1 MGELAGALKASTQ
14 EIAALRRLGA
24 EVAGDNPNGE
34 VLTPKE
40 QKQYEEWKSR
50 GYLALGAEIIEQQ
63 SRIATLEAS
72 LKEAE
77 ECLRLLLS
85 HLQVTDTRTMAGTIR
100 PAMKV
105 KLAHSIDAA
114 VDYEKASAYFD
125 RHKEE

>member
-1 MGELAGALKASTQ
+1 MSKNGFDALDEEIDRLRADKREYLNVIQELQ
-14 EIAALRRLGA
+14 DLRRGMT
-24 EVAGDNPNGE
+24 E
-34 VLTPKE
+34 
-40 QKQYEEWKSR
+40 R
-50 GYLALGAEIIEQQ
+50 
-63 SRIATLEAS
+63 
-72 LKEAE
+72 LKDAE